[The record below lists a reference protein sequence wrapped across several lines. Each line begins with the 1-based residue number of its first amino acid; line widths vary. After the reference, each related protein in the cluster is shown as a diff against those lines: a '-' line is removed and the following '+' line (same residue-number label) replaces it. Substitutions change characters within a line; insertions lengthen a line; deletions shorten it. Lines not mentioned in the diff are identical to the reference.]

1 MRLGAAKQRALLGVL
16 LLHANETV
24 STGRLVDELW
34 GERPPA
40 TAEKLVQGYVHALR
54 RQLGD
59 GVLET
64 RAPGYRLT
72 VDGSLDLAEFELL
85 LEEAGRAPLAES
97 VELRRRALELW
108 RGSPLADVVLEGPD
122 RSTLARLSEL
132 QLATQVDQI
141 DAELELGRHEKLIG
155 ELEALR
161 SAHPYQERLAGQLML
176 ALYRSGRQAEAL
188 EVYRTVRAR
197 LDDELGLQP
206 GRELREL
213 ERAILD
219 QDPAIAAPAR
229 PKPSETPRGPLPVGT
244 VTLLSS
250 DIERSTEL
258 VRGLGPDAWGR
269 VLSRH
274 QALMRESFAANG
286 GSEVDTQGDAF
297 FVSFTRAADAVRA
310 AVAAQGA
317 HLAEDWLDGAR
328 VAVRIGLHT
337 GTPTRGDERYVGLD
351 VHRVARVTAAAHGGE
366 ILCTAA
372 TAGLVDADEAGV
384 RFDELGTYRLKD
396 FPQPERLFRIVSDGL
411 SDSFPP
417 PALPRAAIRARR
429 RRRLLLLAAIAT
441 LVAAI
446 TLVAAVL
453 VGRDPAPVVVP
464 PNYVAIIDAD
474 ANRVVGTVQVGIQ
487 PGPIAAGDGAVWVG
501 NLEDRSLTRI
511 DPETRQVVDN
521 IPLPATPH
529 AIAVGDGAVW
539 VVNGRL
545 GKLYRV
551 DAELGAVSDPIQLAD
566 RVSFT
571 GGGVAVDDGSVWA
584 VFGDSTLARV
594 SSRAFEELG
603 AGVAG
608 GGAAAVTVGYESVWV
623 ANSGASSVHR
633 FNPLTF
639 ESGAVDELPV
649 GRAPTGLAAGEN
661 AVWVTNR
668 DDDYVTRLD
677 AAIAFSPTPPIP
689 VGDGPSGIAVGDG
702 AVWVANTVIRH
713 GVPHRPGV
721 QRGRRD
727 DRARERGCGSR
738 RGRGLD
744 LGDGAGAVARPPSAL
759 QAGDC
764 QVEHGTEHDAADAV
778 RDQRHLVHDSHCR
791 ERRVPAGDQR
801 VELSVGGVPR
811 APLRRPCRPLQLA
824 AGLGRAEPRQRR
836 TVEDLRLEQLV
847 EVRVRLGDAR
857 RPEDEGHVPALAP
870 ARELLQ
876 VRSRRDV
883 NRGLVDDDLEPDP
896 GELLLHELRRLD
908 GELEIGREELDLP
921 AAEVPPRE
929 RPRLGQVGPSERVTF
944 ASLNPGTLCGRYWSV
959 STCPLGP
966 PPVVPSSRR
975 SSARLIARLNLG
987 LLRKSGA
994 RS

>member
-24 STGRLVDELW
+24 STARLVDELW

-64 RAPGYRLT
+64 RAPGYRIT
-72 VDGSLDLAEFELL
+72 VDRSLDLAEFERL

-97 VELRRRALELW
+97 VELRRHALALW
-108 RGSPLADVVLEGPD
+108 RGPPLADVVLEGPD

-141 DAELELGRHEKLIG
+141 EAELELGRHEKLIG
-155 ELEALR
+155 ELEALTA
-161 SAHPYQERLAGQLML
+161 AHPYQERLAGQLML

-188 EVYRTVRAR
+188 EVYRAVRAR

-206 GRELREL
+206 GRELRGL

-219 QDPAIAAPAR
+219 QDPAIAGPIRPAAV
-229 PKPSETPRGPLPVGT
+229 ETPRGPLPVGT
-244 VTLLSS
+244 LTLLSS

-258 VRGLGPDAWGR
+258 VRALGPDAWGR
-269 VLSRH
+269 ILSRH
-274 QALMRESFAANG
+274 QALMREAFAADG

-317 HLAEDWLDGAR
+317 HLAENWLGGAR

-337 GTPTRGDERYVGLD
+337 GTPTPGEERYVGLD

-372 TAGLVDADEAGV
+372 TAALVDADEAGV
-384 RFDELGTYRLKD
+384 RFGELGTYRLKD
-396 FPQPERLFRIVSDGL
+396 FPQPERLFRVVSAGL
-411 SDSFPP
+411 PDSFPP
-417 PALPRAAIRARR
+417 PSLPRVAIRAR
-429 RRRLLLLAAIAT
+429 RRRLLLLAAIPA
-441 LVAAI
+441 LAVAVAI
-446 TLVAAVL
+446 VAAVL

-464 PNYVAIIDAD
+464 PNSVAIIDSGV
-474 ANRVVGTVQVGIQ
+474 NRVVGTVQVGIQ

-551 DAELGAVSDPIQLAD
+551 DLELGAVSDPIQLAD
-566 RVSFT
+566 RAVSFS

-594 SSRAFEELG
+594 NSRTLEELG

-608 GGAAAVTVGYESVWV
+608 GGATAVTVGYESVWV
-623 ANSGASSVHR
+623 ANSVDSSVQR

-639 ESGAVDELPV
+639 QDGEVGEQTV

-677 AAIAFSPTPPIP
+677 AAIAFSPALPIP

-702 AVWVANTVIRH
+702 AVWVANTSSGTV
-713 GVPHRPGV
+713 
-721 QRGRRD
+721 
-727 DRARERGCGSR
+727 SR
-738 RGRGLD
+738 ID
-744 LGDGAGAVARPPSAL
+744 PESNEV
-759 QAGDC
+759 
-764 QVEHGTEHDAADAV
+764 VETI
-778 RDQRHLVHDSHCR
+778 
-791 ERRVPAGDQR
+791 
-801 VELSVGGVPR
+801 ELEN
-811 APLRRPCRPLQLA
+811 AA
-824 AGLGRAEPRQRR
+824 AGVVVVGDSIWV
-836 TVEDLRLEQLV
+836 TVQ
-847 EVRVRLGDAR
+847 
-857 RPEDEGHVPALAP
+857 AP
-870 ARELLQ
+870 
-876 VRSRRDV
+876 
-883 NRGLVDDDLEPDP
+883 
-896 GELLLHELRRLD
+896 
-908 GELEIGREELDLP
+908 
-921 AAEVPPRE
+921 
-929 RPRLGQVGPSERVTF
+929 
-944 ASLNPGTLCGRYWSV
+944 
-959 STCPLGP
+959 
-966 PPVVPSSRR
+966 
-975 SSARLIARLNLG
+975 
-987 LLRKSGA
+987 
-994 RS
+994 